1 MQWADRSGNV
11 QQAGR
16 SGDMQ
21 QAGRSGDMQQA
32 DRGCGSR
39 ARPAT
44 VRGLK

>member
-11 QQAGR
+11 
-16 SGDMQ
+16 Q

>member
-11 QQAGR
+11 RQA
-16 SGDMQ
+16 D
-21 QAGRSGDMQQA
+21 RSGDMQQA

-44 VRGLK
+44 VRG